1 MKEESQTEFSV
12 IKLKNTKQKSIYGLI
27 YAVIWGLIWGL
38 VLGDIIGVL
47 YITSLL
53 DLYRHDKEISVLL
66 IKGLYGGLL
75 YGSVYGSIFGSIA
88 GLIFGLIYGVDSALS
103 KSEIKTKIN
112 TTQSMSFVKKRAIF
126 SVFVIF
132 LGIFMIAPLSGV
144 LMIYPKFNDVIAT
157 IYYVMIIYSGVTLIS
172 IILVFSNLKKDWIKR
187 FSIQTALY
195 LTRGIAKK
203 EDD

>member
-12 IKLKNTKQKSIYGLI
+12 IKLENTKQKSIYGMVWGL
-27 YAVIWGLIWGL
+27 IWGLIWGL

-53 DLYRHDKEISVLL
+53 DLYRNDKQTSVLL

-75 YGSVYGSIFGSIA
+75 YGSFYGSIFGLIL
-88 GLIFGLIYGVDSALS
+88 GFIFGLTYGDSALS
-103 KSEIKTKIN
+103 QSEIKIKIT
-112 TTQSMSFVKKRAIF
+112 TTQSMSFVRKIAIF
-126 SVFVIF
+126 GAFIIF
-132 LGIFMIAPLSGV
+132 LGIFMIP
-144 LMIYPKFNDVIAT
+144 PTFNDLITT
-157 IYYVMIIYSGVTLIS
+157 IYHLIIMIYSGVTLIL

-195 LTRGIAKK
+195 LTRTLR
-203 EDD
+203 

>member
-53 DLYRHDKEISVLL
+53 DLYQNDQEISVLL
-66 IKGLYGGLL
+66 IKGLWGGLI
-75 YGSVYGSIFGSIA
+75 YGCVYGSIFGLIA
-88 GLIFGLIYGVDSALS
+88 GLIFGLIRGVDSALS
-103 KSEIKTKIN
+103 KSEIKTKI
-112 TTQSMSFVKKRAIF
+112 TTNKTMSFAKKIAIF
-126 SVFVIF
+126 SVFIFF
-132 LGIFMIAPLSGV
+132 LGIFMIAPLNGV
-144 LMIYPKFNDVIAT
+144 LMISPKFNNVITT
-157 IYYVMIIYSGVTLIS
+157 IYYVMMIYSGVTLIL
-172 IILVFSNLKKDWIKR
+172 IILVFSNLKKDLIKR

-195 LTRGIAKK
+195 LTRGIVRK
-203 EDD
+203 END